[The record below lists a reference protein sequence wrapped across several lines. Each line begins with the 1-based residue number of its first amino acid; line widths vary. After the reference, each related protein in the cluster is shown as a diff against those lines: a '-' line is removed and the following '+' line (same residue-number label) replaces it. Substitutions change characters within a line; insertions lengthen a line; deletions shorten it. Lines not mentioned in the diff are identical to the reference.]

1 MERLQVPQKLL
12 HEKFYVT
19 KEFYAHEIA
28 AVNLS
33 KYFFLK
39 NTKKTCK
46 PNNHDLTRDWISISL
61 TSIM

>member
-39 NTKKTCK
+39 NKE
-46 PNNHDLTRDWISISL
+46 N
-61 TSIM
+61 M